1 MGFQIFFPI
10 HTGYLINHDDHKGG
24 KALKKKKKLRKG
36 TASIRIKFISAFLL
50 ISIVP
55 LLAVAFF
62 IQSNNS
68 SILIDE
74 EKDAMHNLVLNKAQ
88 SIDDWFKSQMSEMEI
103 AASTDVMKSMD
114 PERLIPYITFLE
126 DRSDIFETMYV
137 INRAGTVIA
146 HTMKDSIGQD
156 YSDRSYVPTAF
167 GGKSVYSEVL
177 TSKVTGNRIV
187 VSATPIKD
195 DRGVIVGILA
205 GSANFDLLVDTY
217 LNNEETSN
225 MITLVDQQGF
235 IQVSPE
241 KDFVGKNI
249 KELKVDG
256 FNNILE
262 NSRSDTGISSFSY
275 DGEQFIG
282 TYAPIKTTGYGLT
295 IYTPENKVL
304 AVSNSVKNVSLLMIG
319 AAAIII
325 ILISILIVR
334 SITKPILTIAS
345 RMDKVASGD
354 LTVQEVDLKRRD
366 EFGQLANNFNV
377 MIQNIKHLVS
387 EINIASNKVLSSS
400 EELSASSEETVR
412 ATEQIAASIQTI
424 ASTTETQANFTED
437 AKSVVTNIS
446 NGILTITDNIQRTNA
461 LSNEAVSAAN
471 SGTNVIANTV
481 SHMTTI
487 ENKTNTA
494 STTINGLGKKSSE
507 INDIISVITGIADQ
521 TNLLALNAAIEAAR
535 AGEYGK
541 GFSVVADEVRKLAE
555 QSSQA
560 SGQISQLIKEIQQEI
575 TLSISAMNEGNIAV
589 KDGKKQVERAGIEFE
604 HIAQSVHKVSDHMKE
619 ILEESEQIKSVSEKM
634 VKDIK
639 HISEISM
646 EASSNTQEIASAS
659 EQQNSSMEEI
669 AASAE
674 SLASMAEEL
683 KNIVKTFKI

>member
-1 MGFQIFFPI
+1 M
-10 HTGYLINHDDHKGG
+10 
-24 KALKKKKKLRKG
+24 KKKKKLRKG

-137 INRAGTVIA
+137 INRDGTVIA

-249 KELKVDG
+249 KELKMDG

>member
-137 INRAGTVIA
+137 INRDGTVIA

>member
-137 INRAGTVIA
+137 INRDGTVIA

-249 KELKVDG
+249 KELKMDG

>member
-1 MGFQIFFPI
+1 M
-10 HTGYLINHDDHKGG
+10 
-24 KALKKKKKLRKG
+24 KKKKKLRKG

-137 INRAGTVIA
+137 INRDGTVIA